1 MSGHMTKMSSMYLIQ
16 SMGMGVPFCNTDQ
29 EFLFLASHEQI
40 CKGWY
45 TFCAHGHALF
55 LSVRCPVEFEMVVFE
70 YGICQVSCDLLVHV
84 LWKRSHVVI
93 LQHSVRSLLLR
104 YVCVEGFHVNCN
116 Q

>member
-45 TFCAHGHALF
+45 TFCAHGHACFCLY
-55 LSVRCPVEFEMVVFE
+55 VVPLNLKWFE

-93 LQHSVRSLLLR
+93 LQHSVRSLSLR